1 MRGGGNPT
9 SNNTLK
15 HVLPQF
21 KQFKLFLSI
30 QTHSFTSTALEKGQ
44 KHDKRIWD
52 RKEIV
57 INVSCERSKAPQ
69 QVKCLQTSSPLVGE
83 N

>member
-1 MRGGGNPT
+1 MRGGDPT

-15 HVLPQF
+15 HILP
-21 KQFKLFLSI
+21 QFKLFLSI
-30 QTHSFTSTALEKGQ
+30 QMHSFTSTALEKGQ

-52 RKEIV
+52 RKESV
-57 INVSCERSKAPQ
+57 INVSCERSKAAQ